1 MLYDEL
7 DHIIID
13 QAVVDWFIE
22 DENYNIAYFSQ

>member
-22 DENYNIAYFSQ
+22 DENHNIAYFSQ